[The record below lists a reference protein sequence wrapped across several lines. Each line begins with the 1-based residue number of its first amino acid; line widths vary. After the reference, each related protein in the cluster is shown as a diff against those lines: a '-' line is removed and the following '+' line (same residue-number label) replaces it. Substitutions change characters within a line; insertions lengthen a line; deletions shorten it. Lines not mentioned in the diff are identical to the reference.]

1 MTVPGSREQSTG
13 NLGYIRRGLV
23 LLHDIVL
30 KMLEM
35 QLGCQ
40 IKAATWLPLYL
51 VACTCPAI
59 WDGVWR
65 AQTDTTGER
74 EILGKGWGTN
84 LRNVQWGL
92 GLECK
97 RGITWGM

>member
-1 MTVPGSREQSTG
+1 MIVLGSREQSIG

-23 LLHDIVL
+23 LLYDIVL

-40 IKAATWLPLYL
+40 IKVVTWFFLYFVVCICL
-51 VACTCPAI
+51 VI

-65 AQTDTTGER
+65 VQIDIIGER
-74 EILGKGWGTN
+74 EIFGKGWGIN

-97 RGITWGM
+97 RGIIWGM